1 MASVS
6 EVSFESNFV
15 VCLLWFHFIW
25 NLAEEELGMKTPL
38 VYELLYGRDKYEL
51 IMTPCETNILVTE
64 ILMCLNVF
72 YYDTTYFE
80 CIFPTLLHL

>member
-1 MASVS
+1 
-6 EVSFESNFV
+6 
-15 VCLLWFHFIW
+15 
-25 NLAEEELGMKTPL
+25 MKTPL
-38 VYELLYGRDKYEL
+38 VYELLYRRDKYEL

-64 ILMCLNVF
+64 ILMYLNVF